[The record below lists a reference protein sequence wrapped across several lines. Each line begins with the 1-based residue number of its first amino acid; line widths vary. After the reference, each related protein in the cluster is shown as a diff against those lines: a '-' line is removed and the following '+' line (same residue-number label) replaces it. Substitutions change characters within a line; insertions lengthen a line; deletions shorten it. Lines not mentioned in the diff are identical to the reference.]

1 MKAIGSYI
9 VLRKQEEEVKNKSG
23 LIMTQY
29 TDKDIRYKLA
39 EVVTAGEDVKGLQ
52 SGDKVYYDSAA
63 GSEIRIDG
71 EKLTVV
77 PDRQIVVVL

>member
-1 MKAIGSYI
+1 MKALGSFV
-9 VLRKQEEEVKNKSG
+9 VLRKEKEEVKNSSG
-23 LIMTQY
+23 LIMTEY

-39 EVVTAGEDVKGLQ
+39 EIVSVGELVQDLN

-63 GSEIRIDG
+63 GSEIRIAG

-77 PDRQIVVVL
+77 PDRQIVVRL